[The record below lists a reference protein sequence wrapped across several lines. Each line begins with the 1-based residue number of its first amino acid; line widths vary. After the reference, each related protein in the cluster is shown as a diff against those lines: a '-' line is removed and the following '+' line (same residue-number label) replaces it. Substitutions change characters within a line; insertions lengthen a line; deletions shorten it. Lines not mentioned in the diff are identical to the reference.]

1 MLGRICSGHG
11 LSMDIQIRKSTPDEV
26 PAIVRLM
33 RDFAEYENLGD
44 YCEITED
51 RLMEVMFGPE
61 AFVEGL
67 VAFHES
73 APIGYAMFY
82 PYFASFRGQC
92 GYYLEDIFIAE
103 NFRRNGLGEAM
114 VRIIAKLA
122 RQRGFERI
130 DFQVLEWNA
139 PAVKFYEKLGAIRD
153 DSERHFKFIDTSFD
167 SLVAGAAV

>member
-1 MLGRICSGHG
+1 
-11 LSMDIQIRKSTPDEV
+11 MDIQIRKSTPAEV

-44 YCEITED
+44 YCEITEE
-51 RLMEVMFGPE
+51 RLFDVMFGE
-61 AFVEGL
+61 QAFVEGL
-67 VAFHES
+67 VAFHQDRPV
-73 APIGYAMFY
+73 AYAMFY

-103 NFRRNGLGEAM
+103 DFRRNGLGEAM
-114 VRIIAKLA
+114 VRIIARLA

-130 DFQVLEWNA
+130 DFQVLEWNT

-153 DSERHFKFIDTSFD
+153 DSERHFKFIDSSFN
-167 SLVAGAAV
+167 SLIADGPA

>member
-1 MLGRICSGHG
+1 
-11 LSMDIQIRKSTPDEV
+11 MDIQIRKSTPDEV

-33 RDFAEYENLGD
+33 REFADYENLSD
-44 YCEITED
+44 YCQITDE
-51 RLMEVMFGPE
+51 RLSDVMFGDD

-73 APIGYAMFY
+73 KPIGYAMFY

-103 NFRRNGLGEAM
+103 DFRRNGLGEAM

-122 RQRGFERI
+122 QQRGFERI
-130 DFQVLEWNA
+130 DFQVLEWNS

-153 DSERHFKFIDTSFD
+153 DSERHFKFIDSAFS
-167 SLVAGAAV
+167 SLVS

>member
-1 MLGRICSGHG
+1 
-11 LSMDIQIRKSTPDEV
+11 MDIQIRKSTPDEV

-33 RDFAEYENLGD
+33 RDFAEFENLGD
-44 YCEITED
+44 YCEITER
-51 RLMEVMFGPE
+51 RLFEVMFGDD

-67 VAFHES
+67 VAFHDTM
-73 APIGYAMFY
+73 PVGYAMFY

-103 NFRRNGLGEAM
+103 DFRRNGLGEAM
-114 VRIIAKLA
+114 VKIVAKLA
-122 RQRGFERI
+122 KQRGFERI

-153 DSERHFKFIDTSFD
+153 DSERHFKFIDNSFNL
-167 SLVAGAAV
+167 LVV

>member
-1 MLGRICSGHG
+1 VLGKICSGHG
-11 LSMDIQIRKSTPDEV
+11 LFMDIQIRKSTPDEV

-33 RDFAEYENLGD
+33 RDFAEYENLGE
-44 YCEITED
+44 YCEITEE
-51 RLMEVMFGPE
+51 RLFDVMFGAE

-67 VAFHES
+67 VAFHDSEPV
-73 APIGYAMFY
+73 AYAMFY

-92 GYYLEDIFIAE
+92 GYYLEDIFVAE
-103 NFRRNGLGEAM
+103 DFRRNGLGEAM
-114 VRIIAKLA
+114 VKIVAKLA

-153 DSERHFKFIDTSFD
+153 DSERHFKFIDHSFS
-167 SLVAGAAV
+167 SLVTDEPI

>member
-1 MLGRICSGHG
+1 
-11 LSMDIQIRKSTPDEV
+11 MDIQIRKSTPDEV

-33 RDFAEYENLGD
+33 RDFAEYENLAE
-44 YCEITED
+44 YCEITEE
-51 RLMEVMFGPE
+51 RLYNVMFGEE

-67 VAFHES
+67 VAFHEDEPV
-73 APIGYAMFY
+73 AYAMFY

-103 NFRRNGLGEAM
+103 EFRRNGLGEAM
-114 VRIIAKLA
+114 VKIIAKLA

-130 DFQVLEWNA
+130 DFQVLEWNT

-153 DSERHFKFIDTSFD
+153 ESERHFKFIDNSFH
-167 SLVAGAAV
+167 SLISDGSP

>member
-1 MLGRICSGHG
+1 MVRFSEHG
-11 LSMDIQIRKSTPDEV
+11 FFMDIQIRKSTPDEV

-33 RDFAEYENLGD
+33 RDFAEFEDLGE

-51 RLMEVMFGPE
+51 GLLDVMFGDD

-67 VAFHES
+67 VAFHQGEPV
-73 APIGYAMFY
+73 AYALFY
-82 PYFASFRGQC
+82 PYFASFRGQV

-103 NFRRNGLGEAM
+103 EFRRNGLGEAM
-114 VRIIAKLA
+114 VRIIARLA
-122 RQRGFERI
+122 KQRGFERI

-153 DSERHFKFIDTSFD
+153 DSERHFKFIDNSFQ
-167 SLVAGAAV
+167 SLVVD

>member
-1 MLGRICSGHG
+1 
-11 LSMDIQIRKSTPDEV
+11 MDIQIRKSTPDEV

-33 RDFAEYENLGD
+33 RDFAEYEKLGD
-44 YCEITED
+44 YCEITEK
-51 RLMEVMFGPE
+51 RLFEVMFGAE

-67 VAFHES
+67 VAFYS
-73 APIGYAMFY
+73 NKPVAYAMFY

-92 GYYLEDIFIAE
+92 GYYLEDIFVAE
-103 NFRRNGLGEAM
+103 DFRRNGLGEAM

-139 PAVKFYEKLGAIRD
+139 PAVKFYEKLGAVRD
-153 DSERHFKFIDTSFD
+153 DSERHFKFIDNSFE
-167 SLVAGAAV
+167 SLVAGATI

>member
-1 MLGRICSGHG
+1 MLVKITGHG
-11 LSMDIQIRKSTPDEV
+11 FFMDIQIRKSTPDEV

-33 RDFAEYENLGD
+33 RDFAEYENLAE
-44 YCEITED
+44 YCEITEE
-51 RLMEVMFGPE
+51 RLYNVMFGDE

-67 VAFHES
+67 VAFHEDEPV
-73 APIGYAMFY
+73 AYAMFY

-103 NFRRNGLGEAM
+103 DFRRNGLGEAM
-114 VRIIAKLA
+114 VKIIAKLA

-130 DFQVLEWNA
+130 DFQVLEWNT

-153 DSERHFKFIDTSFD
+153 ESERHFKFIDNSFH
-167 SLVAGAAV
+167 SLIPDDLT